1 MDNQDKP
8 GCGTRPARTGLYMKS
23 ANGLKLRHRRVRRL
37 VEKIRDALPW
47 LEASDVPAA
56 RAWAE
61 LEILAANAFAELI
74 TNGLT
79 NDQGEPRRLLTE
91 FRQLRQA
98 QLAYERDL
106 GMTPA
111 SRIAIKSSGLR
122 VTMDLPAQLA
132 RLDSGQPEETID
144 AKEP

>member
-1 MDNQDKP
+1 MS
-8 GCGTRPARTGLYMKS
+8 RPHARGQNWKFLQLTPS
-23 ANGLKLRHRRVRRL
+23 
-37 VEKIRDALPW
+37 
-47 LEASDVPAA
+47 
-56 RAWAE
+56 
-61 LEILAANAFAELI
+61 ELI

-111 SRIAIKSSGLR
+111 SRIAIKSSGIR

-132 RLDSGQPEETID
+132 RLDSGQTQETID
-144 AKEP
+144 G